1 MNRKRKIS
9 GLMSLIL
16 LLAMLDGAFFPQ
28 ILRLMPDTEN
38 SWQLSAALLRV
49 TMQDCRPESEHA
61 QVLRGTAGSE
71 SGTEIVTVRLRLLF
85 DLPFALY
92 ISDDSLAAVLHG
104 TGKERT
110 RRPQKAAL
118 VFAMYRSAIT
128 FHP

>member
-61 QVLRGTAGSE
+61 QVLRGAAGSE
-71 SGTEIVTVRLRLLF
+71 NGTKIVTVRLRLLF
-85 DLPFALY
+85 DLLLPCTFLTILWPLFCMARERKEH
-92 ISDDSLAAVLHG
+92 AARKKLLWYLQC
-104 TGKERT
+104 TDL
-110 RRPQKAAL
+110 P
-118 VFAMYRSAIT
+118 
-128 FHP
+128 

>member
-49 TMQDCRPESEHA
+49 TMQDLSLIHIFRTVVKHRLVCLIT
-61 QVLRGTAGSE
+61 VGC
-71 SGTEIVTVRLRLLF
+71 IFVTVCVL
-85 DLPFALY
+85 AK
-92 ISDDSLAAVLHG
+92 DSN
-104 TGKERT
+104 K
-110 RRPQKAAL
+110 
-118 VFAMYRSAIT
+118 
-128 FHP
+128 